1 MLVQSESALPNHQL
15 HSSPA
20 YSEVV
25 KLLVGNKVDQ
35 TREIPRE
42 RAEEWAKSRG
52 MLFVEASAKTT
63 EGVAQVFS
71 EVVQQVINKETTW
84 ILDEDFKPSI
94 HFFTL

>member
-1 MLVQSESALPNHQL
+1 MLTHLLAETFKL
-15 HSSPA
+15 HRSCD
-20 YSEVV
+20 YLEVV

-35 TREIPRE
+35 NREISRE

-71 EVVQQVINKETTW
+71 EVVQQVTNEEN
-84 ILDEDFKPSI
+84 LF
-94 HFFTL
+94 L